1 MRDRNPEPSWKSAG
15 IYDPALRSED
25 AAAVAH
31 PKDVVCEQLRC
42 CHDGLSITDKLVDGI
57 M

>member
-31 PKDVVCEQLRC
+31 PKDVVCEQLKC
-42 CHDGLSITDKLVDGI
+42 CLSITDKLVDGI